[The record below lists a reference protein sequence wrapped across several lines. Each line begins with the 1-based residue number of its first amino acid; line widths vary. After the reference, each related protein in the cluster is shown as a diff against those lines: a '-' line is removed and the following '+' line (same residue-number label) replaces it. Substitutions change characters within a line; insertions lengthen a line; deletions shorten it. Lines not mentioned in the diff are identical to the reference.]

1 MKVKGHG
8 KRAASASLAGAA
20 LTAFAL
26 PSAAGAAGAGRAD
39 QTDTAPIIWTGQAS
53 DKSSATIIT
62 GRVDP
67 VDPSADPSASE
78 PFVNLSEAT
87 AGKAGTYVLRAT
99 PGDWY
104 RRLADQDG
112 WVRLTLIAGEPAQ
125 VGLGLLHVR
134 WVADGPGGIGHWVT
148 QDGTAGKDA
157 PNSVTNSAYTPS
169 TDPLTDTRAET
180 IRMTPIPENAQG
192 GRRRVTFTRVR
203 HCRRD
208 IRATDHKPT

>member
-1 MKVKGHG
+1 MANGRHG
-8 KRAASASLAGAA
+8 LPWRVPPSPPSLYRALRAQL
-20 LTAFAL
+20 
-26 PSAAGAAGAGRAD
+26 GAGRAD

-148 QDGTAGKDA
+148 QDCTAGKDA

-169 TDPLTDTRAET
+169 TDPLTDTHAET
-180 IRMTPIPENAQG
+180 IRMTPIRKTPQG
-192 GRRRVTFTRVR
+192 GRRG
-203 HCRRD
+203 
-208 IRATDHKPT
+208 